1 MEQKTNAKLV
11 EGDIGKILFKM
22 TLPMLMGILG
32 MILFNLVDTYFIGIL
47 GVDEL
52 AAISFTFPVI
62 MIVMSISMGLGV
74 GTSSVISREIGTG
87 NMDQVKRYTTDA
99 LILSIVIVILFVI
112 LGLFTINPLFQLLG
126 AEKELIPLIRDYMII
141 WYAGVPLVVIPMVGN
156 NAIRATGDT
165 KSPGI
170 IMMVAVV
177 VNLIMDP
184 LLIFGIGPFP
194 RLELQGAA
202 IATLIARSCV
212 MIFALYV
219 LYKREKMISLQLPT
233 LKNLFHSW
241 KKILYVAIPTSLTN
255 LIAPVTIAIITM
267 LVANYGKNAVAAF
280 GIASR
285 LEMFSLAIVMA
296 LSAVIAPFTG
306 QNYGAKKYN
315 RITKGVQISTNFS
328 IIYGLVAMFFFILF
342 SEKIASVFTDHIE
355 VIQHAQFFLIIL
367 SISFGA
373 NGIIKITTSVFN
385 AINKPLFSTII
396 ILLQMVILL
405 IPMALLGS
413 KLYGLEG
420 IFIACTM
427 AHIISGISAYFFVR
441 WVCAKIQN

>member
-1 MEQKTNAKLV
+1 MKQKSKAKLV
-11 EGDIGKILFKM
+11 EGDIGKILYKM

-32 MILFNLVDTYFIGIL
+32 MIVFNLVDTYFIGIL

-99 LILSIVIVILFVI
+99 LILSFVIVILLVI
-112 LGLFTINPLFQLLG
+112 LGLFTLNPLFKLLG

-255 LIAPVTIAIITM
+255 LIAPFTIAIITM

-328 IIYGLVAMFFFILF
+328 LIFGLIAMLFFILF
-342 SEKIASVFTDHIE
+342 SEKITSVFTDNQE

-373 NGIIKITTSVFN
+373 SGIIKVTTSVFN
-385 AINKPLFSTII
+385 AINKPLFSTIL

-405 IPMALLGS
+405 IPMALSGS
-413 KLYGLEG
+413 KLYGLKG
-420 IFIACTM
+420 IFIGCTL
-427 AHIISGISAYFFVR
+427 AHIISGFLAYFFIR
-441 WVCAKIQN
+441 RVCVKIQN

>member
-74 GTSSVISREIGTG
+74 GASSVISREIGTG

-99 LILSIVIVILFVI
+99 LILSIVIVILLVI
-112 LGLFTINPLFQLLG
+112 LGLFTIDPLFQLLG

-233 LKNLFHSW
+233 LKNLVHSW

-328 IIYGLVAMFFFILF
+328 IIYGLVAMFFSFF
-342 SEKIASVFTDHIE
+342 SQK
-355 VIQHAQFFLIIL
+355 
-367 SISFGA
+367 
-373 NGIIKITTSVFN
+373 NW
-385 AINKPLFSTII
+385 PLFLQTI
-396 ILLQMVILL
+396 
-405 IPMALLGS
+405 
-413 KLYGLEG
+413 
-420 IFIACTM
+420 
-427 AHIISGISAYFFVR
+427 
-441 WVCAKIQN
+441 

>member
-1 MEQKTNAKLV
+1 MKQKSKAKLV
-11 EGDIGKILFKM
+11 EGDIGKILYKM

-32 MILFNLVDTYFIGIL
+32 MIVFNLVDTYFIGIL

-99 LILSIVIVILFVI
+99 LILSFVIVILLVI
-112 LGLFTINPLFQLLG
+112 LGLFTLNPLFKLLG

-328 IIYGLVAMFFFILF
+328 IIYGLVAMLFFILF
-342 SEKIASVFTDHIE
+342 SEKITSVFTDNQE

-373 NGIIKITTSVFN
+373 SGIIKVTTSVFN
-385 AINKPLFSTII
+385 AINKPLFSTIL

-405 IPMALLGS
+405 IPMALSGS
-413 KLYGLEG
+413 KLYGLKG
-420 IFIACTM
+420 IFIGCTL
-427 AHIISGISAYFFVR
+427 AHIISGFLAYFFIR
-441 WVCAKIQN
+441 WVCVKIQN